1 VTLSGGWAYSISA
14 RSKNKD
20 AAFKA
25 LQVLNS
31 KDMLSYYDSSA
42 GQVTPRKDVADTKAY
57 SSVPLNPYFTG
68 MLSFTQFR
76 PGYPAYP
83 RISNE
88 IDSAMQSVME
98 GTSPQ
103 AAMSTYAQKVTSI
116 AGASSVEKLK

>member
-1 VTLSGGWAYSISA
+1 
-14 RSKNKD
+14 
-20 AAFKA
+20 
-25 LQVLNS
+25 
-31 KDMLSYYDSSA
+31 MLSYYDSSA